1 MLKKIFK
8 RILISVG
15 VIFLVVYCYVQM
27 KTIFDSAI
35 TTQTAYVYNTQ
46 IKTDSECYILRDE
59 HIVTSPVGGV
69 FNYTVGEGDKL
80 SKNHRIAEVYSSEG
94 DLDIHEKISDID
106 DRIVVLQNSSVKKSY
121 HTVNISKIDSEL
133 SDYLSRLHECVSVG
147 EYSLAIQ
154 NRNDFLTL
162 LNKRHLLIN
171 SEDSYDDLIHNLMD
185 EKKRLTDSMSTPI
198 SVISSPYSGHFY
210 STIDGYEGVFTLKA
224 LEEMTVDSFFELIN
238 NTVPETTS
246 SVVGKVVTGFRWHT
260 LCVVSKEESV
270 FYNSG
275 NYYELSYPY
284 SGGTGIKCLLET
296 KITQAERDNVI
307 LVFSTDTI
315 PEGFNFVRR
324 QVVQIIR
331 NEYKGLKVSKEAL
344 RIVDGYEGVYILLE
358 NVVKFKRCNKI
369 IENEDYYIISTEDPL
384 EGEDNR
390 YGYLQ
395 LFDVVITSGKELFD
409 GKMIG

>member
-1 MLKKIFK
+1 MLKKILK
-8 RILISVG
+8 IILVF
-15 VIFLVVYCYVQM
+15 FLVVYCGVQM

-59 HIVTSPVGGV
+59 HIITSPVGGV

-80 SKNHRIAEVYSSEG
+80 SKNHKIAEVYSSEG
-94 DLDIHEKISDID
+94 DLDVYSKIRDID
-106 DRIVVLQNSSVKKSY
+106 NRISVLENSSAKKSY
-121 HTVNISKIDSEL
+121 HTVNISKIDSEI
-133 SDYLSRLHECVSVG
+133 SDYVSLLHECVSGG

-154 NRNDFLTL
+154 NRDEFLTL

-171 SEDSYDDLIHNLMD
+171 SEDSYDGLINGLYE
-185 EKKRLTDSMSTPI
+185 EKKQLTNSMTTPV
-198 SVISSPYSGHFY
+198 SVIYSPYSGHFY
-210 STIDGYEGVFTLKA
+210 STVDGYELTFTPDV
-224 LEEMTVDSFFELIN
+224 LENMTVDSFFDLIN
-238 NTVPETTS
+238 NTASETS
-246 SVVGKVVTGFRWHT
+246 DFVVGKVVTDFRWYT
-260 LCVVSKEESV
+260 LCVVSKNESV

-275 NYYELSYPY
+275 NYYELTYPY
-284 SGGTGIKCLLET
+284 SGGTGIKCLLEN
-296 KITQAERDNVI
+296 KITQAEKDNVI

-315 PEGFNFVRR
+315 PEDFNFVRR
-324 QVVQIIR
+324 QSVQIIR